1 MFWGAGGSG
10 GDQREWGLVGLF
22 SGCVHTGAVAFVPL
36 ACVCATV
43 LPLPT
48 HAFAGL
54 FFVYEGAD
62 GIALSHDMQWLHY
75 CPLTSHSFYR
85 IETKL
90 LRDDTVSRGNV

>member
-1 MFWGAGGSG
+1 MRSHWC
-10 GDQREWGLVGLF
+10 W
-22 SGCVHTGAVAFVPL
+22 
-36 ACVCATV
+36 CVCPFGAR
-43 LPLPT
+43 LRQGLAFT
-48 HAFAGL
+48 HSRIRRTAF
-54 FFVYEGAD
+54 FYEGAD